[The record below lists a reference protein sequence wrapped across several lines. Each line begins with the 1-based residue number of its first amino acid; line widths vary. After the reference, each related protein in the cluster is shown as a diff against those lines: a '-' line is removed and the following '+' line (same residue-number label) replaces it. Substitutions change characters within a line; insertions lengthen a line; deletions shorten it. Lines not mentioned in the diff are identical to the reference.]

1 MPLLNNIY
9 MMNKTSMRGT
19 PKKELLVSIYS
30 TMVKIRRF
38 EEEGIK
44 LYRQGEIRGYF
55 HPYWGE
61 EAIAAGVCSALSAGD
76 YITSTHR
83 GHGHC
88 IAWGADLDR
97 MFAELLGK
105 KAGYCLGLGGSM
117 HIADYSRGNLGANG
131 VVGSGVPIAVG
142 AALGT
147 SIRES
152 NQVVACFTTDGG
164 ANNGSF
170 LEGLN
175 LAAAW
180 RLPVIF
186 VVENNQYAVSTPI
199 EESTGEPEL
208 FKRGIGF
215 GVESVRVDGNHVLE
229 VYETARAFAERCREK
244 EGPFLMECLTFRKSG
259 HHVNDPG
266 TYLPREKVDYYA
278 RHDPIL
284 VGREIL
290 ESAGISEAEIAEME
304 KRIETEIKEA
314 VKFGIESPELS
325 AEEFRE
331 LVASY

>member
-1 MPLLNNIY
+1 MKEKTDKDFLLSLY
-9 MMNKTSMRGT
+9 T
-19 PKKELLVSIYS
+19 
-30 TMVKIRRF
+30 TMLKIRRF
-38 EEEGIK
+38 EEQGVK

-61 EAIAAGVCSALSAGD
+61 EAIATGVCAALTPED

-88 IAWGADLDR
+88 IAWGGDLDR

-105 KAGYCLGLGGSM
+105 KTGYCQGLGGSM
-117 HIADYSRGNLGANG
+117 HIADYSTGNLGANG

-142 AALGT
+142 AALGI
-147 SIRES
+147 SIRGS
-152 NQVVACFTTDGG
+152 SQVVACFASDGG
-164 ANNGSF
+164 TNNGSF

-180 RLPVIF
+180 KLPVIF

-208 FKRGIGF
+208 YKRGIGF
-215 GVESVRVDGNHVLE
+215 GVESLRIDGNQVLE
-229 VYETARAFAERCREK
+229 IYQKAKEFSERCRK
-244 EGPFLMECLTFRKSG
+244 GEGPFLMECLTFRKSG

-266 TYLPREKVDYYA
+266 SYLPKEKVEYYN

-284 VGREIL
+284 LGRDMLIKKAGMSEEELEQVEEKVANEIR
-290 ESAGISEAEIAEME
+290 SA
-304 KRIETEIKEA
+304 
-314 VKFGIESPELS
+314 VQFGIQSPELS
-325 AEEFRE
+325 AEEFKQ
-331 LVASY
+331 LVETF

>member
-1 MPLLNNIY
+1 MKDKTDKEFLLSLY
-9 MMNKTSMRGT
+9 T
-19 PKKELLVSIYS
+19 
-30 TMVKIRRF
+30 TMLKIRRF
-38 EEEGIK
+38 EEQGVK

-61 EAIAAGVCSALSAGD
+61 EAIATGVCAALTRED

-88 IAWGADLDR
+88 IAWGGDLDR

-105 KAGYCLGLGGSM
+105 KTGYCQGLGGSM
-117 HIADYSRGNLGANG
+117 HIADYSTGNLGANG

-142 AALGT
+142 AALGI
-147 SIRES
+147 SIRGS
-152 NQVVACFTTDGG
+152 KQLVACFASDGG
-164 ANNGSF
+164 TNNGSF

-180 RLPVIF
+180 NLPVIF

-208 FKRGIGF
+208 YKRGTGF
-215 GVESVRVDGNHVLE
+215 GVESIRIDGNQVLE
-229 VYETARAFAERCREK
+229 VYQTARDFADRCRK
-244 EGPFLMECLTFRKSG
+244 GEGPFLMECLTFRKSG

-266 TYLPREKVDYYA
+266 TYLPRDKVEHYN

-284 VGREIL
+284 LAKKILMEDVGLSEKTLEQVEESVAKEIR
-290 ESAGISEAEIAEME
+290 S
-304 KRIETEIKEA
+304 A
-314 VKFGIESPELS
+314 VKFGIQSPELS
-325 AEEFRE
+325 TEEFKKLIE
-331 LVASY
+331 TY